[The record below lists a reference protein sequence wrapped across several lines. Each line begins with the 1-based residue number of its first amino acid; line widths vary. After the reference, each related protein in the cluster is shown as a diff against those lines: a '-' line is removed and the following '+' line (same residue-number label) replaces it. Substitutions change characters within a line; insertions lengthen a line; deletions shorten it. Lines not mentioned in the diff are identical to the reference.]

1 MTQWRRI
8 AGSLATMAIVFTLLL
23 LLFNIQATRA
33 QDDNTLT
40 PGVSAESELA
50 SRLGEE
56 WTFQACAGDVVT
68 ITMESDEFDPYL
80 EVYDAVDDGDP
91 VAEAGSDDGVAL
103 IEDLEIEQSGPH
115 LIIAAG
121 ERRRDRGAY
130 TLTLEMADEDAAEA
144 VDGVIAAG
152 GSVTGTLRAR
162 RAVAWGF
169 RGCEGQVITA
179 EAVSDDFDAYLEL
192 YPNGADDMLAEDDN
206 SGRLT
211 DARIEEFT
219 LPETGSYVL
228 LVSGAT
234 RRDAGDFTLS
244 LSMGDEDGS
253 QAKAATSTPIP
264 TRKVAVR
271 VTPRPTATRV
281 ASSST
286 ASSSASPSSASASA
300 PAASTGAIA
309 APQLIAPPDMA
320 SFDSGRLTFQWKWKG
335 TLAENQGFEVRG
347 WRLNGP
353 HNGIHDARIT
363 QGITPDARGVYSLSR
378 KIPKEFR
385 GQEWYWTVAVV
396 QLDPYKRS
404 GPEATPRKIVP
415 ARASGGGGGSGQP
428 GSPLDPPD
436 SPLSRP

>member
-1 MTQWRRI
+1 MTQWRRT
-8 AGSLATMAIVFTLLL
+8 AGSLAAMAIVFALLL
-23 LLFNIQATRA
+23 LLFSGQATRA
-33 QDDNTLT
+33 QDDNNLT

-68 ITMESDEFDPYL
+68 IIMESDEFDPYL

-91 VAEAGSDDGVAL
+91 VAEAGSEDGVAV
-103 IEDLEIEQSGPH
+103 IEELEIEQSGPH

-121 ERRRDRGAY
+121 ERRRDQGAY
-130 TLTLEMADEDAAEA
+130 TLTLEMAEESVDEV

-162 RAVAWGF
+162 RAVALGF
-169 RGCEGQVITA
+169 RGCEGQTITA

-192 YPNGADDMLAEDDN
+192 YPNGSDEILAEDDN

-244 LSMGDEDGS
+244 LSMDGEEAS

-264 TRKVAVR
+264 TRKVTVR
-271 VTPRPTATRV
+271 LTPRPTATLV
-281 ASSST
+281 ASGSSS
-286 ASSSASPSSASASA
+286 SSSASSAPA

-309 APQLIAPPDMA
+309 APQLVAPPDMA
-320 SFDSGRLTFQWKWKG
+320 SFDSGRLTFQWKWNG

-363 QGITPDARGVYSLSR
+363 QGITPGAGGVYSLSR
-378 KIPKEFR
+378 KIPEEFR

-415 ARASGGGGGSGQP
+415 ARASGGGGGGGGQP
-428 GSPLDPPD
+428 GSPLDPPE